1 MSDLS
6 HVTMSEIARHTLK
19 QVSETMFPGNH
30 RYLISET
37 MFPGK
42 IYIVQTVFFK
52 YPSLGFSFYDIVF
65 FYVSM
70 SLLGL
75 FMFTCINY

>member
-37 MFPGK
+37 VFPGN
-42 IYIVQTVFFK
+42 IHIVQTVFFK
-52 YPSLGFSFYDIVF
+52 YPSLGISV
-65 FYVSM
+65 
-70 SLLGL
+70 
-75 FMFTCINY
+75 